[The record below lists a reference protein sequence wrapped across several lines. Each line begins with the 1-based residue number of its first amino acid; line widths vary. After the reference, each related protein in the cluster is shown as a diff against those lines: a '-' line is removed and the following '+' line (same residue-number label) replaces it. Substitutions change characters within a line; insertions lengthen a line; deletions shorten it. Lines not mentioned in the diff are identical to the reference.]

1 MAPKNTGIIVGAVAA
16 AGVAAAALAGVSLR
30 LPVAVA
36 ESAKPKVVQTAGP
49 NVFAPPPGAPLSFA
63 DIFDR
68 VSPAVVSINVTSK
81 IDRRNIPGFENF
93 PFDIQP
99 RGRGGQ
105 GGQGGPGGQGGRG
118 GGDGG
123 GDDDQGPGGRGGGDD
138 NSNTAMASGSGF
150 FISSDGYLVTNNHV
164 VENATEIKV
173 VLKDERE
180 LSAKV
185 IGRDENTDLAVIKV
199 EGKGFPYVNFEN
211 SARPRVGDWVIAVGN
226 PFGLGGTAT
235 AGIISAYGRNIGET
249 FVDYIQID
257 APINRGN
264 SGGPT
269 FDVYGRVI
277 GVNTAIF
284 SPSGGSVGIGFA
296 IPADVADNITKQLI
310 AGGHITRGYLGASI
324 QNLTADD
331 ADAAG
336 IPGKKGALVAELVPG
351 GPAQKAGVQQGDVV
365 LEING
370 HPVKDSTDLTRQVA
384 ASHTG
389 DTLNLNIWRGGKQIS
404 VAVKSGVRPSDEEL
418 AKQQNQQ
425 DNQAGPGAGGG
436 GAPAVKP
443 DELGLSVV
451 PLDDAARRRYGLSA
465 DVKGAV
471 IDAVATGSDAAKK
484 GVRRGDVIVRAGDR
498 AVAAPQDV
506 AAAIDVVKKAGRNS
520 MLVFIYREGRQL
532 GVPLKFQGAPDAS
545 K

>member
-36 ESAKPKVVQTAGP
+36 ESAKPKVQRAAGP
-49 NVFAPPPGAPLSFA
+49 SVFAPPPGAPLSFA

-81 IDRRNIPGFENF
+81 IDRRGIPGFENF
-93 PFDIQP
+93 PFDLQP
-99 RGRGGQ
+99 RRPGQGQGGRGGQ
-105 GGQGGPGGQGGRG
+105 GGGGQGGRG
-118 GGDGG
+118 GGGEDEDQGG
-123 GDDDQGPGGRGGGDD
+123 GDDGS
-138 NSNTAMASGSGF
+138 SNTAMASGSGF

-180 LSAKV
+180 LTAKV
-185 IGRDENTDLAVIKV
+185 VGRDENTDLAVIKV
-199 EGKGFPYVNFEN
+199 EGRGFPYVNFEN

-310 AGGHITRGYLGASI
+310 SGGKITRGYLGASI
-324 QNLTADD
+324 QNVTPEVADSV
-331 ADAAG
+331 G
-336 IPGKKGALVAELVPG
+336 IPGKKGALVAEVVSG
-351 GPAQKAGVQQGDVV
+351 GPAQKGGIQSGDVV

-370 HPVKDSTDLTRQVA
+370 HAVKDSTDLTRQVA
-384 ASHTG
+384 ASHSG
-389 DTLNLNIWRGGKQIS
+389 DTLNLTIWRGGKQVN

-418 AKQQNQQ
+418 AKQQSQQ
-425 DNQAGPGAGGG
+425 QNEAGPGPGGQ
-436 GAPAVKP
+436 APPAAKP
-443 DELGLSVV
+443 DALGLSVV
-451 PLDDAARRRYGLSA
+451 PLDDAARRRYGLAA
-465 DVKGAV
+465 DVNGAV
-471 IDAVATGSDAAKK
+471 IDGVLASSDAGKK

-498 AVAAPQDV
+498 AVANPADV
-506 AAAIDVVKKAGRNS
+506 AAAIDASKKAGRTS
-520 MLVFIYREGRQL
+520 MLVFIYRDGRQL
-532 GVPLKFQGAPDAS
+532 GVPLKFEGAPAAS